1 VNPAR
6 PESLGELMGLFYET
20 FLALYGDEDLASAAA
35 AEMISRIIASR
46 DEEDTSTVVAEA

>member
-1 VNPAR
+1 MNPAR